1 MNFVSRGWL
10 EYPCLNPV
18 THIRYTVRL
27 DTGAVLPGD
36 VTIMVS
42 STD

>member
-10 EYPCLNPV
+10 EFPCLSAV
-18 THIRYTVRL
+18 THTEYSVAL
-27 DTGAVLPGD
+27 DSGAVLPGD